1 MVVLKSKGWSPCF
14 RFAGASGFSAAGM
27 EGALR
32 TARSY
37 PAERFDEILI
47 RELGRSAKKAA
58 EETAEAESKAQM
70 ERFRKL
76 NRLTHELA
84 HHGLPRN
91 IRRWDLSG
99 GEKTVLLS
107 TFCVK
112 LIAFYQDRLG
122 TGPMKN
128 SKSRTFSVFWQRPSR
143 GWRGLG

>member
-1 MVVLKSKGWSPCF
+1 MVALF

-84 HHGLPRN
+84 HHGAKN
-91 IRRWDLSG
+91 A
-99 GEKTVLLS
+99 
-107 TFCVK
+107 TFCAIYIQSHLFTK
-112 LIAFYQDRLG
+112 
-122 TGPMKN
+122 TG
-128 SKSRTFSVFWQRPSR
+128 SGQT
-143 GWRGLG
+143 

>member
-1 MVVLKSKGWSPCF
+1 
-14 RFAGASGFSAAGM
+14 M

-99 GEKTVLLS
+99 E
-107 TFCVK
+107 
-112 LIAFYQDRLG
+112 
-122 TGPMKN
+122 
-128 SKSRTFSVFWQRPSR
+128 
-143 GWRGLG
+143 